1 MKFQGVEVRIVAF
14 YNDNIPQD
22 VVNAQKAVFDKLG
35 LHIEQVLTKLSHP
48 DAIDNYIS
56 NNQFDVLTIFDIDC
70 IPLRRSTV
78 TDAVRI
84 VTKTNCIYGAV
95 QNANYIE
102 GSSDYAS
109 PAFLCFSRQ
118 TYKMIGGPSFKET
131 SRADVGAELTYKA
144 IENGLCVKL
153 LKVSHV
159 NVPLWKLSDGT
170 MFGHGTNY
178 ENKVFHAFEI
188 RKKHGSKKLFI
199 EKCLEVISET
209 EYRSSI

>member
-1 MKFQGVEVRIVAF
+1 MEFQGVEVRIVAF
-14 YNDNIPQD
+14 YNDNIPED
-22 VVNAQKAVFDKLG
+22 VVNAQKAVFDRFG
-35 LHIEQVLTKLSHP
+35 VPIEQVLTPLSHP

-70 IPLRRSTV
+70 IPLRKSTI
-78 TDAVRI
+78 TDAISI
-84 VTKTNCIYGAV
+84 VTKTNCIYGAI

-118 TYKMIGGPSFKET
+118 TYKLIDRPSFKET
-131 SRADVGAELTYKA
+131 SRADVGAELTYMA
-144 IENGLCVKL
+144 IEKGLGVKL

-188 RKKHGSKKLFI
+188 RKTHGSKKLFI
-199 EKCLEVISET
+199 EKCLEVISEK
-209 EYRSSI
+209 EYRPSV